1 MNLRRNGKK
10 RKIRFLLLFFLLFFL
25 YILMDVILP
34 VRHFSVTETTKVDF
48 EKPALKS
55 YTLSYDIYTSKSG
68 LSTTGEKELISSMQK
83 RGIDIAIINDC
94 GFLASRLEGVYGD
107 KVIISKCYISDGI
120 INFQGIS
127 FSIYPLEKEKTCPE
141 IYNLTRSVNLSF
153 SSFPSLF
160 KFFILQPFNR
170 EMAYENLLDFTEL
183 DIDLGRF
190 QKDPCFISGIGHYSR
205 LKLIGEKGKISLL
218 DIDSTISLVRN
229 KIFTTEELI
238 SDVEKSKELIFSALK
253 NGNVISIFSKD
264 FDGEIFVKE
273 RDRVLPVGSL
283 VKLENRPEILVK
295 VKKGNILTAVYKNGK
310 LKSVYRTDSF
320 VLKPDKEGFYS
331 FIVYRYSMKM
341 PFDFYLGVRPVAF
354 LGNVYVQ

>member
-1 MNLRRNGKK
+1 MDLRRNGKK

-25 YILMDVILP
+25 YLLTDVILP
-34 VRHFSVTETTKVDF
+34 VKHFSVSDATRVDF
-48 EKPALKS
+48 DKPALKS

-68 LSTTGEKELISSMQK
+68 LSTTGEKELISSMQ
-83 RGIDIAIINDC
+83 RNGVDIAIINDC

-107 KVIISKCYISDGI
+107 KVIISKCYISSGI
-120 INFQGIS
+120 VNFQGIF
-127 FSIYPLEKEKTCPE
+127 FSIYPLRKEGECPE
-141 IYNLTRSVNLSF
+141 IYNLTRSVHLSF

-160 KFFILQPFNR
+160 KFFIFQPFNR
-170 EMAYENLLDFTEL
+170 EIAYENLLDFTEF
-183 DIDLGRF
+183 DIDLDRF
-190 QKDPCFISGIGHYSR
+190 QKNPCFISGIGHYSR

-218 DIDSTISLVRN
+218 DIDNTISLVRN
-229 KIFTTEELI
+229 KIYITEDLV
-238 SDVEKSKELIFSALK
+238 SDVEKNKEIIFSALK
-253 NGNVISIFSKD
+253 NGNVVSIFSDD
-264 FDGEIFVKE
+264 FDGDIFVKE
-273 RDRVLPVGSL
+273 RDKILPVGSL

-341 PFDFYLGVRPVAF
+341 PFGFYLGVRPVAF